1 MSMWESKQCPAP
13 GCRAEIPT
21 FGRFCATHTVDA
33 VPLVEAP
40 DRAERSSVLVE
51 VRDVLCAIHDARVG
65 RVATGLSAVE
75 MGALRDAIGR
85 LNRLLDSAP

>member
-1 MSMWESKQCPAP
+1 MSIRESKQCPAP

-21 FGRFCATHTVDA
+21 FGKFCSTHTADV
-33 VPLVEAP
+33 VPFVEAP
-40 DRAERSSVLVE
+40 ARAERSSVLVE

-65 RVATGLSAVE
+65 RVAAGLSAVE

-85 LNRLLDSAP
+85 LNLLLENTP